1 MYQKFLE
8 RQYQNLWIG
17 NVSQEPKMR
26 SYILF
31 KNTFILED
39 YLAIAKEKHRIEM
52 SKLRVSAHTLAIERG
67 RYTRPVTPINERV
80 CKTCTG
86 NVIEDEL
93 HFLIDCE
100 RHATQRSKLFTKIS
114 NKCMPFSNLNNQ
126 LQDKFVYMLSSGTD
140 IAKYVAAFIF
150 ENLT

>member
-1 MYQKFLE
+1 
-8 RQYQNLWIG
+8 
-17 NVSQEPKMR
+17 MR

-39 YLAIAKEKHRIEM
+39 YLAIANEKHRIAM
-52 SKLRVSAHTLAIERG
+52 SKLRVSADTLAIERG
-67 RYTRPVTPINERV
+67 RYTQPITPINERV

-114 NKCMPFSNLNNQ
+114 NKCMQFSNLNN
-126 LQDKFVYMLSSGTD
+126 QDKFVYMLSLGTD